1 MAWLL
6 LCLVGAVLRADEKVT
21 YDDHVKP
28 LFQERCASCH
38 NGDKQ
43 SGGLDLT
50 NFTNMMQGGGS
61 GDSIEAG
68 DAEGSYLYQLITHQ
82 ETPEMPPGNNKL
94 PEQDIKLV
102 ESWINGGALE
112 NKGSVAKKKK
122 AVVSSSGAI
131 GVRPEVVAMPPRLSR
146 EPVFRSQRKGVATS
160 LAASPWSA
168 VVAAAGPR
176 QVLLYE
182 GKRMRYSG
190 SLPFP
195 EGQATTVRF
204 SANGAILI
212 AGGGRHGVSGKIV
225 GWDVATCNRVFEIG
239 DEFDNVLAADIS
251 PDHQLA
257 ALGGPQ
263 KMLRVYSTETE
274 ALSYEL
280 KKHSDWITQIAFSP
294 DGVLLASA
302 DRSGGLHLWEAET
315 GNEYLTLAGHDG
327 PITGLSWRAD
337 GNMLASCSKDGNVK
351 LWEVVNGAQ
360 TKNWA
365 AHKGGVTG
373 IGFTRQGK
381 LVSCGR
387 DKLVK
392 LWKQDGKIVRQFEG
406 SPDIG
411 VAVAFCDETQQA
423 ICSSLTGE
431 VNVWSASDSKPNR
444 KININPPTLSQ
455 QITVAA
461 EQLKSLQAE
470 LKPVEAEFKK
480 ANANF
485 IARTLQTKQLES
497 HTEAT
502 EQFIKA
508 KREESE
514 QLASKSNSAAA
525 QREKWEAKIES
536 LNSALP
542 TVKAAW
548 DKAREAAELLPK
560 NESLQHSAEELG
572 DEFTALQNQTVDL
585 ARQVTESYDAAE
597 SADKITDLVKKQIEQ
612 QLKTKRDLAK
622 QLEEIQS
629 LLEPAREQK
638 QKLEPQLLTARK
650 NVEQAKLRLEE
661 WRAELAFHDELVA
674 KNRDLA
680 EARETV
686 ASHDAVLTEAESR
699 LKQAQGD
706 FDKQLDQ
713 NKNLQKA
720 VEQIESSIREL
731 QQRK

>member
-6 LCLVGAVLRADEKVT
+6 LCLVGTVLRADEKVT

-28 LFQERCASCH
+28 LFQKRCASCH

-381 LVSCGR
+381 LVTCGR

-411 VAVAFCDETQQA
+411 VAVAFCDETQQV

-470 LKPVEAEFKK
+470 LKPLEAEFKK

-661 WRAELAFHDELVA
+661 WRAELAFHNELVA